1 MTKNAFAIVHF
12 GSNPVYLELELYFF
26 IMLRKYTKNDIL
38 YLYSVNDTPPSFVE
52 AVRPLVDE
60 VIPYDDKGITFD
72 VNFES
77 GYSSFNTLRTCN
89 FIFAYTLE
97 KYEKVCIIESDMVI
111 MGNMDSVF
119 NCFSCPL
126 LPR

>member
-60 VIPYDDKGITFD
+60 VIPFSMTVAPSDALRPTFA
-72 VNFES
+72 S
-77 GYSSFNTLRTCN
+77 KTTLVHVPRALT
-89 FIFAYTLE
+89 FVLRDPKASVPTVRLSPTTS
-97 KYEKVCIIESDMVI
+97 KV
-111 MGNMDSVF
+111 
-119 NCFSCPL
+119 P
-126 LPR
+126 